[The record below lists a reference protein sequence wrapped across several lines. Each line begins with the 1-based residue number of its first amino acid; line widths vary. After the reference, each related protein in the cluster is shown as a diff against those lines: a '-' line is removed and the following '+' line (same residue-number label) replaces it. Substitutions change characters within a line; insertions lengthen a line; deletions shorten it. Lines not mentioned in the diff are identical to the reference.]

1 MSILQDEILKI
12 VKTRGKKRQIYL
24 SNGSEI
30 EVYAVLFSSLFKDIL
45 KRTENV
51 TVREVKKEVS
61 ELVSV
66 GKLKELSG
74 EPPYILLK
82 EDYDKIFGAKNDIS
96 LSNTEKSH
104 AEKKA

>member
-1 MSILQDEILKI
+1 
-12 VKTRGKKRQIYL
+12 
-24 SNGSEI
+24 
-30 EVYAVLFSSLFKDIL
+30 
-45 KRTENV
+45 
-51 TVREVKKEVS
+51 
-61 ELVSV
+61 
-66 GKLKELSG
+66 LKELSG